1 MKTKVDY
8 ITVTQTPI
16 AEFTVD
22 DRQGK
27 APFVVKFRDLSAGNP
42 TTWAWEFGDAGTSTE
57 QNPTHVYPFEGSYD
71 VRLTVSNQYGS
82 DTIFKTG
89 TTSQRN
95 NAAPVPLTSIAIPA
109 PTTVPMTQIPTVITT
124 SVPTPLPTATKSP
137 LSPFVTVVAS
147 VIGLLVIAAAKRK

>member
-42 TTWAWEFGDAGTSTE
+42 TTWAWEFGDAGTSAE

-82 DTIFKTG
+82 DTVFKTG

-95 NAAPVPLTSIAIPA
+95 NAAPNPLKEITVPVTTVSATPVPTLMVTVPTKV
-109 PTTVPMTQIPTVITT
+109 PTTTQAPVSELIVVAATVI
-124 SVPTPLPTATKSP
+124 VLLA
-137 LSPFVTVVAS
+137 
-147 VIGLLVIAAAKRK
+147 VIMAKRK